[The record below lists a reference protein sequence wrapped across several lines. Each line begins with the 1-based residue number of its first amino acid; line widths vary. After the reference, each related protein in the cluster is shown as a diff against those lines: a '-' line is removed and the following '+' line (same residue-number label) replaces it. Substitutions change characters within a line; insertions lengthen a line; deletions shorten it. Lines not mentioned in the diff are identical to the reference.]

1 MLHSERVVSF
11 MRAGRSIALAS
22 ARKRGKVVFILSP
35 DAMDHFGAVC
45 GREDGHCCNMMFC
58 VVQNVI

>member
-1 MLHSERVVSF
+1 M
-11 MRAGRSIALAS
+11 
-22 ARKRGKVVFILSP
+22 FILSP
-35 DAMDHFGAVC
+35 DVMDHFGAVC